1 MSRILC
7 ISFSPI
13 STDARV
19 LRQLAVLSEFGEV
32 TTLGYG
38 PRPTGATSHLEVER
52 GATSLPQTPSGV
64 LRLALRQHRSVEL
77 TAPGERAAMALLAHE
92 APFDLVVAN
101 DARALPLAFAVAGEA
116 PVWADLHEWAREEN
130 TASAAWR
137 LLVAPYMDALCRRY
151 LHSVAAVTTVN
162 QSIAELYR
170 ERYGIMPGVVRNAIA
185 EQPLAPSPVDGD
197 RVRLVHSGIAAP
209 ERNIEALIDATAA
222 LDDRFTLALYLMGD
236 ESGYLGQLR
245 RRAAGVPRVS
255 IHPPVPPATLP
266 STLNAYD
273 FGVYLLPI
281 ASLNHQLML
290 PNKFFDFVQARL
302 GVLISPATET
312 SALIAQHNLGPR
324 LIDHSVSGLVTALS
338 ALSPD
343 DVRRYKQNAQVAA
356 GALSSAT
363 DQLVMRQTVAGLL

>member
-1 MSRILC
+1 MTRILC

-19 LRQLAVLSEFGEV
+19 LRQIAVLAEFGEV

-38 PRPTGATSHLEVER
+38 PTPPGATAHLEVDR
-52 GATSLPQTPSGV
+52 AAASLPQTTGGV
-64 LRLALRQHRSVEL
+64 LRLALRAHRSVEL
-77 TAPGERAAMALLAHE
+77 TAPGERAGRALLADQ

-101 DARALPLAFAVAGEA
+101 DARALPLAVDVANGA

-151 LHSVAAVTTVN
+151 LPRVAAVTTVN

-170 ERYGIMPGVVRNAIA
+170 ERYGVMPGVVRNAIA
-185 EQPLAPSPVDGD
+185 EQPLTPSPVEGD
-197 RVRLVHSGIAAP
+197 QVRLVHSGIAVP

-222 LDDRFTLALYLMGD
+222 LDERFTLDLYLMGD
-236 ESGYLGQLR
+236 ESGHLGQLR
-245 RRAAGVPRVS
+245 RRAEGVPRVS
-255 IHPPVPPATLP
+255 IHPPVPPAELP
-266 STLNAYD
+266 ATLNAYD
-273 FGVYLLPI
+273 LGVYLLPI

-312 SALIAQHNLGPR
+312 SALIAQHDLGPR
-324 LIDHSVSGLVTALS
+324 LTDHSVAGLVSALS

-343 DVRRYKQNAQVAA
+343 DVRRYKRNAHAAA
-356 GALSSAT
+356 GALSSAA
-363 DQLVMRQTVAGLL
+363 DQKVMRETLAGLL

>member
-19 LRQLAVLSEFGEV
+19 LRQLNVLAEFGEV

-38 PRPTGATSHLEVER
+38 PTPTGVTAHLEVDR
-52 GATSLPQTPSGV
+52 GAASLPQTVSGV

-77 TAPGERAAMALLAHE
+77 TAPGEHAAVALLAGE

-101 DARALPLAFAVAGEA
+101 DARALPLAFSVAGTV

-137 LLVAPYMDALCRRY
+137 LLVAPYMDALCHRY
-151 LHSVAAVTTVN
+151 LQRAAAVTAVN

-185 EQPLAPSPVDGD
+185 EQPLIPSAVDGD
-197 RVRLVHSGIAAP
+197 QVRLVHSGIAVP
-209 ERNIEALIDATAA
+209 ERNLEALIDATAA
-222 LDDRFTLALYLMGD
+222 LDKRFTLDLYLMGD

-255 IHPPVPPATLP
+255 IHPPVPPAALP
-266 STLNAYD
+266 ATLNAYD
-273 FGVYLLPI
+273 LGVYLLPI

-312 SALIAQHNLGPR
+312 SALIEKHDLGPR
-324 LIDHSVSGLVTALS
+324 LLDHSVAGHVAALS

-343 DVRRYKQNAQVAA
+343 DVRRYKQNAHAAA
-356 GALSSAT
+356 GALSSEA
-363 DQLVMRQTVAGLL
+363 DQRVMRETLTRLL